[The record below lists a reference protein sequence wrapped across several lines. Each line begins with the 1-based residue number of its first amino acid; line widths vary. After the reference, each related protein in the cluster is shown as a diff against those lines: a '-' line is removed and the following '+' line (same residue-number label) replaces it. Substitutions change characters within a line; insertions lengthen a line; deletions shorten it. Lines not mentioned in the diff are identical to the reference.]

1 MIVVIVVAAL
11 AGLALLTQAG
21 VLVLQRIYPAQGAPI
36 EVAGAK
42 LNVLDIGPRDAKGPA
57 IVMIH
62 GATSNLG
69 SMRVPI
75 GDRLATAH
83 RVVLIDRPGHGWSTR
98 DNTRDSLPTV
108 QAKQID
114 EALGKLG
121 ISNAII
127 VVHSLAGG
135 LGALMPL
142 DFPKRVAGLVML
154 APVAYPWPGGV
165 GEYNRVMTTPVI
177 GPLLAYTITLPLGI
191 FLTEPGARSVF
202 APQTMPE
209 HYVRD
214 AAIPLVLRPHAF
226 LANAWDLITLKP
238 AIAEQ
243 APRYKDI
250 KVPVTIVSGDA
261 DKTVFPDIHSKPLAK
276 VVPGAKLIMLPGVGH
291 MVQNAAPDLVIREIE
306 AMIAGLKPVAAQAA
320 Q

>member
-1 MIVVIVVAAL
+1 MFIVIVVAAL

-21 VLVLQRIYPAQGAPI
+21 VLVLQRMYPAQGAPI

-69 SMRVPI
+69 SMRVPV
-75 GDRLATAH
+75 GDRLAKDH

-98 DNTRDSLPTV
+98 ENTRESLPAI

-114 EALGKLG
+114 EVLGKLG

-142 DFPKRVAGLVML
+142 DYPQRVAGLVML

-165 GEYNRVMTTPVI
+165 GAYNRVMTTPVI

-191 FLTEPGARSVF
+191 FLTEPGTRGVF

-238 AIAEQ
+238 AIAAQ
-243 APRYKDI
+243 APRYSGI
-250 KVPVTIVSGDA
+250 KVPTTIISGDA
-261 DKTVFPDIHSKPLAK
+261 DNTVYPDIHSKPLAK
-276 VVPGAKLIMLPGVGH
+276 VVAGAKLIMLPGVGH

-306 AMIAGLKPVAAQAA
+306 AMIAALKPVEKQAA
-320 Q
+320 E

>member
-1 MIVVIVVAAL
+1 MLVLIVVAAL

-21 VLVLQRIYPAQGAPI
+21 VLVLQRMYPAQGAPI

-42 LNVLDIGPRDAKGPA
+42 LNVLDIGPRDAKGPV

-69 SMRVPI
+69 SMRVPV
-75 GDRLATAH
+75 GDRLAKDH
-83 RVVLIDRPGHGWSTR
+83 RVILIDRPGHGWSTR
-98 DNTRDSLPTV
+98 DNLRDSSPAT
-108 QAKQID
+108 QARQID

-121 ISNAII
+121 ISKAVF

-135 LGALMPL
+135 IGALMPL
-142 DFPKRVAGLVML
+142 NHPDRVAGLVML

-165 GEYNRVMTTPVI
+165 GAYNDVVTTPVV

-202 APQTMPE
+202 APQTMPD

-226 LANAWDLITLKP
+226 LANAWDLVTLKP
-238 AIAEQ
+238 AIAQQ
-243 APRYKDI
+243 APRYPGI
-250 KVPVTIVSGDA
+250 KVPVIVIAGDA
-261 DKTVFPDIHSKPLAK
+261 DNTVYADIHAKPFAK
-276 VVPGAKLIMLPGVGH
+276 AVPGAKLIMLPGVGH

-306 AMIAGLKPVAAQAA
+306 TMIAGLAAATKQAA
-320 Q
+320 E